1 MHYEH
6 LVAVND
12 LSNPLILALTRSQV
26 WRGLLLKAEA
36 PDLFLPNV
44 ESAEIVERSPT
55 LLVREMNLGSLMVR
69 DRIHLQFEQQ
79 IRYETQANDQHAG
92 GMLTIDIIEPDEDNL
107 LVRFTYHTPGG
118 ESEEELKYASYLQ
131 KMWRDVD
138 IESIR
143 IIRALAEEEQ
153 LGA

>member
-26 WRGLLLKAEA
+26 WRGLLLKVEA

-44 ESAEIVERSPT
+44 EAAEIIQRSPS
-55 LLVREMNLGSLMVR
+55 LLIREMQLGALKIR
-69 DRIHLQFEQQ
+69 DHIHLQFEQQ

-92 GMLTIDIIEPDEDNL
+92 GMLTIEIIEPDEDNL
-107 LVRFTYHTPGG
+107 LVRFTYNTPS
-118 ESEEELKYASYLQ
+118 EETEEELKYASYLQ

>member
-26 WRGLLLKAEA
+26 WRGLLLKVEA

-44 ESAEIVERSPT
+44 EAAEIIQRSPS
-55 LLVREMNLGSLMVR
+55 LLIREMQLGALKIR
-69 DRIHLQFEQQ
+69 DHIHLQFEQQ

-107 LVRFTYHTPGG
+107 LVRFTYNTP
-118 ESEEELKYASYLQ
+118 SEET
-131 KMWRDVD
+131 
-138 IESIR
+138 
-143 IIRALAEEEQ
+143 EEENIEHY
-153 LGA
+153 LNGLSLFDIDP